1 MSTFLGDYHATRK
14 VYLSSDMKMRL
25 IVALSRAGTLDDN
38 WSLVEDELRQQGVI
52 FYGGERPTMTNVDT
66 MMVRVFPEVADVTLV
81 TDDNY
86 EAVATKYRG
95 SVFMDYNRGRA
106 VQIHTRHGIVV
117 AYSGEY
123 LVVANNGLTFSCNA
137 EELKKQTF

>member
-86 EAVATKYRG
+86 EAVATKYEGAAFVDFDR
-95 SVFMDYNRGRA
+95 SSA
-106 VQIHTRHGIVV
+106 VQIRTRHGIVV
-117 AYSGEY
+117 VYSGEY
-123 LVVANNGLTFSCNA
+123 LVVANNGLMFSCTA
-137 EELKKQTF
+137 EELKTQTF

>member
-81 TDDNY
+81 TDENY
-86 EAVATKYRG
+86 EAVANKYEGAAFVDFDR
-95 SVFMDYNRGRA
+95 SSA
-106 VQIHTRHGIVV
+106 VQIRTRHGIVV
-117 AYSGEY
+117 VYSGEY
-123 LVVANNGLTFSCNA
+123 LVVANNGLTFSCTA